1 MANIVKDPI
10 SVSIIGGSGYTGAEL
25 IRLISKHPHF
35 QLNQVVAN
43 RNAEKKIQDIFPHLR
58 HLNLPNFIKFDQMD
72 FDNVDLIFCALPH
85 ATSQEIIVKVPEGK
99 KIIDLSA
106 DFRLESIEEYE
117 RWYGTKHIANSL
129 QKKAVYGLTEI
140 YKEKIKRGSL
150 IACTGCNSAAT
161 LYPVLPLLN
170 EGIINCDNL
179 TINLGAG
186 VSGAGRDA
194 KQNIIHSEISEGVK
208 PYNIG
213 KHRHI
218 AELEQEFKKATNNK
232 IDITFIPHLLPQN
245 RGVLVSIPIDSP
257 ASIVHKTLED
267 FYSNAP
273 FIIIL
278 PIEEIPATQHV
289 RGSNFC
295 HIGVISDHNKNKSVV
310 ISVLDNLIKGSAG
323 QAIQNANIMFDF
335 DETSGLMESP
345 IFP

>member
-1 MANIVKDPI
+1 MTDSTKNPV

-25 IRLISKHPHF
+25 MRLIAKHPHF
-35 QLNQVVAN
+35 RLVQVVAN
-43 RNAEKKIQDIFPHLR
+43 RNAGKKVEDIFPHLR
-58 HLNLPNFIKFDQMD
+58 HLNLPDFITFEEMIFDGIE
-72 FDNVDLIFCALPH
+72 LIFCALPH
-85 ATSQEIIVKVPEGK
+85 ATSQEIIIKIPDGM

-117 RWYGTKHIANSL
+117 RWYGQKHIAHSL
-129 QKKAVYGLTEI
+129 QEKAVYGLTEI
-140 YKEKIKRGSL
+140 YQKKIKKGSL

-161 LYPVLPLLN
+161 LYPILPLLK
-170 EGIINCDNL
+170 EGVITNDNL

-194 KQNIIHSEISEGVK
+194 KQNIIHAEVSEGVK
-208 PYNIG
+208 PYNVG

-218 AELEQEFKKATNNK
+218 AELEQEFKKASNKK

-245 RGVLVSIPIDSP
+245 RGVIVSIPLSFP
-257 ASIVHKTLED
+257 ASLVHKTLEI
-267 FYSNAP
+267 FYEDSP

-278 PIEEIPATQHV
+278 PIEEVPATQHV

-295 HIGVISDHNKNKSVV
+295 HIGVVSDHNKNRSVV

-335 DETSGLMESP
+335 DETSGLLESP

>member
-1 MANIVKDPI
+1 MTDSIYNPV

-25 IRLISKHPHF
+25 IRLLSKHPYF
-35 QLNQVVAN
+35 NLFQVVAN
-43 RNAEKKIQDIFPHLR
+43 RNVGKKIHNVFPHLR
-58 HLNLPNFIKFDQMD
+58 HLDLPDFISFKEMNFEE
-72 FDNVDLIFCALPH
+72 VDIIFCALPH
-85 ATSQEIIVKVPEGK
+85 ATSQEIIVKIPEEK

-106 DFRLESIEEYE
+106 DFRLERVEEYE
-117 RWYGTKHIANSL
+117 RWYGKKHIAPVL
-129 QKKAVYGLTEI
+129 QEKAVYGLTEI
-140 YKEKIKRGSL
+140 YKKKIKDGSL

-161 LYPVLPLLN
+161 LYPLIPLLSERVIQEN
-170 EGIINCDNL
+170 NL

-194 KQNIIHSEISEGVK
+194 KQNIIHSEVSEGVK
-208 PYNIG
+208 PYNVG

-218 AELEQEFKKATNNK
+218 AELQQEFKKFTNNK
-232 IDITFIPHLLPQN
+232 VDITFIPHLLPQN
-245 RGVLVSIPIDSP
+245 RGVIVSIPIP
-257 ASIVHKTLED
+257 ATSSLVHKTLEN
-267 FYSNAP
+267 YYKGSP
-273 FIIIL
+273 FVIVL

-295 HIGVISDHNKNKSVV
+295 HIGVVSDLSKDRSVV

-335 DETSGLMESP
+335 DETAGLLESP

>member
-1 MANIVKDPI
+1 MTSSIKNPI

-25 IRLISKHPHF
+25 MRIVSRHPH
-35 QLNQVVAN
+35 LKLVQVVAN
-43 RNAEKKIQDIFPHLR
+43 RNAGKKIQDIFPHLR
-58 HLNLPNFIKFDQMD
+58 HLNLPDFISFEKMIFEGL
-72 FDNVDLIFCALPH
+72 DLIFCALPH
-85 ATSQEIIVKVPEGK
+85 ATSQEIIVKIPEGI

-106 DFRLESIEEYE
+106 DFRLERVEEYE
-117 RWYGTKHIANSL
+117 RWYGQKHIAPSL
-129 QKKAVYGLTEI
+129 QEKSVYGLTEI
-140 YKEKIKRGSL
+140 YKQKIKEGSL

-170 EGIINCDNL
+170 EGIINDDHL
-179 TINLGAG
+179 SINLGAG

-194 KQNIIHSEISEGVK
+194 KQNIIHAEVSEGVK

-218 AELEQEFKKATNNK
+218 AELEQEFKKATNK
-232 IDITFIPHLLPQN
+232 KMDITFIPHLLPQN
-245 RGVLVSIPIDSP
+245 RGVIVSIPLSKP
-257 ASIVHKTLED
+257 ASLIHKTLEK
-267 FYSNAP
+267 FYKNSP
-273 FIIIL
+273 FIIVL

-295 HIGVISDHNKNKSVV
+295 HIGVVSDHNKDKSVV

-323 QAIQNANIMFDF
+323 QAVQNANIMFDF
-335 DETSGLMESP
+335 DETSGLLESP